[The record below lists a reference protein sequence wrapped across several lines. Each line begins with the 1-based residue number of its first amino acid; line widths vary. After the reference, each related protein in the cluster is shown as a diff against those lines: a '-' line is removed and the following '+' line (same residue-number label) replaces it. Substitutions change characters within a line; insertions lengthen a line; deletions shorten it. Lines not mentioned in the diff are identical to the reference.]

1 MMLGNYTGTSAVS
14 HSVRG
19 GGGVG
24 GGGKLQSE
32 ERLEFRASVAKL
44 QTSVFRSHKA
54 NLIAGPWQTCT

>member
-19 GGGVG
+19 GGGEE
-24 GGGKLQSE
+24 LQSE

-54 NLIAGPWQTCT
+54 NLIAGPWQACT